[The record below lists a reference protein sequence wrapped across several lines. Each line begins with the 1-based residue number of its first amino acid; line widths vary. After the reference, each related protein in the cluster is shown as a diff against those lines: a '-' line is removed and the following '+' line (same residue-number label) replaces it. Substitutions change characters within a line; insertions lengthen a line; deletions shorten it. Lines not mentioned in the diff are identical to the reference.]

1 MSIILTKV
9 FIFLLNAVCLYKFTR
24 NAFNIDWNLVTE
36 QKAIYSALGALC
48 CVHVK
53 LLFLLPWHSSEA
65 AKVTG
70 GYPSFRVYCI
80 SNFMLLFDTVL
91 ITGIQVI
98 FAVNVREIFDLP
110 LSTRVSFVL
119 TTSCTLLFG
128 VVTFVEMLFVRSAY
142 QASEAKNGSRPSLT
156 QKLIDS

>member
-1 MSIILTKV
+1 M
-9 FIFLLNAVCLYKFTR
+9 
-24 NAFNIDWNLVTE
+24 
-36 QKAIYSALGALC
+36 
-48 CVHVK
+48 
-53 LLFLLPWHSSEA
+53 
-65 AKVTG
+65 
-70 GYPSFRVYCI
+70 
-80 SNFMLLFDTVL
+80 

-119 TTSCTLLFG
+119 TTSCTILFG

-142 QASEAKNGSRPSLT
+142 QASEVKNGSRPSLT